1 MRRFIITLGFFLN
14 FISPAHAFS
23 VTHDFEVV
31 LGVFDAARTRFT
43 YELTPE
49 TYRVGSE
56 VATNGFFDTLYPF
69 KAVYATD
76 GLIKPSG
83 FLTQNYKY
91 TSKSRFS
98 KRSKELIYNNK
109 GEPVYRLSSKD
120 DTAKKVK
127 IEESPNNAGTTD
139 LQTVMAKLSKQYN
152 ELKFCDSR
160 MEVFDGKRRFSVIF
174 KDEGSEELPK
184 HERSPYFGKA
194 AKCSMYID
202 KLGAKGDD
210 LLWELTSDRPVY
222 FWIMEDPA
230 TKIPFIARIQIEN
243 TPLGKLDVYTG
254 KIEIKG

>member
-14 FISPAHAFS
+14 FIPQAGAFS
-23 VTHDFEVV
+23 VTHDFNVV
-31 LGVFDAARTRFT
+31 LGIFDAARTQFT
-43 YELTPE
+43 YELTPQ

-56 VATNGFFDTLYPF
+56 VVTNGLFDTLYPF
-69 KAVYATD
+69 KAVYATNGIISD
-76 GLIKPSG
+76 NG
-83 FLTQNYKY
+83 FKTQNYKY

-98 KRSKELIYNNK
+98 KRTKELVYNDK
-109 GEPVYRLSSKD
+109 GQPVYRLSTKD
-120 DTAKKVK
+120 DKTKKVM
-127 IEESPNNAGTTD
+127 IEESPDNAGTTD

-152 ELKFCDSR
+152 DLKFCDAR

-174 KDEGSEELPK
+174 KDEGKEILPAVDQ
-184 HERSPYFGKA
+184 SPYAGEA

-222 FWIMEDPA
+222 FWIMEEPVQ
-230 TKIPFIARIQIEN
+230 KIPFIARIQIED

>member
-1 MRRFIITLGFFLN
+1 MRRFIITLIFFLK
-14 FISPAHAFS
+14 FVLPAHAFS
-23 VTHDFEVV
+23 VTHNFEVI

-43 YELTPE
+43 YELTPQ

-56 VATNGFFDTLYPF
+56 VATDGLFNTLYPF
-69 KAVYATD
+69 KAVYATN
-76 GLIKPSG
+76 GLIKPDG

-98 KRSKELIYNNK
+98 KRSKELVYNDK
-109 GEPVYRLSSKD
+109 GEPIYRLSSKD
-120 DTAKKVK
+120 DKTKKVK
-127 IEESPNNAGTTD
+127 IEESQNNAGTTD

-152 ELKFCDSR
+152 ELKFCDAR

-174 KDEGSEELPK
+174 KDEGKETLAAVEQ
-184 HERSPYFGKA
+184 SPYKGEA

-222 FWIMEDPA
+222 FWIMEDSA
-230 TKIPFIARIQIEN
+230 KKIPFIARIQIED
-243 TPLGKLDVYTG
+243 TPLGKLDVYTS
-254 KIEIKG
+254 KVEIKG